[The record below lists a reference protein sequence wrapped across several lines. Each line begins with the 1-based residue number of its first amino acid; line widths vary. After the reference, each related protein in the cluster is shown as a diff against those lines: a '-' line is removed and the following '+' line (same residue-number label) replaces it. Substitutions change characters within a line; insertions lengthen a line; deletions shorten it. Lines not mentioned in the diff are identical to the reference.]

1 MLNFLIAFSKEYADV
16 FLGLTLFSALSVIL
30 VMTVSARVIAQ
41 LPADYFITPHQDKA
55 YLQHFHPS
63 IRVFIPLLKNIT
75 EVLLIVA
82 GIVMLFIPRQ
92 GILTMLAGVVLT
104 DFPGKLRCELW
115 LVRRAKVCRSIN
127 WLGRRSG

>member
-16 FLGLTLFSALSVIL
+16 FLGLTLCSALSVIL

-63 IRVFIPLLKNIT
+63 IRVFIPLLKNII
-75 EVLLIVA
+75 EVLLIVD
-82 GIVMLFIPRQ
+82 GIVMLFIPGQ
-92 GILTMLAGVVLT
+92 GLLTMLAEVVLT

-115 LVRRAKVCRSIN
+115 LVRRAKVCRSTN
-127 WLGRRSG
+127 WLVDRSG

>member
-16 FLGLTLFSALSVIL
+16 FLSLILFSALSVIL

-75 EVLLIVA
+75 GVLLIVT
-82 GIVMLFIPRQ
+82 GIVMLSLIH
-92 GILTMLAGVVLT
+92 I
-104 DFPGKLRCELW
+104 
-115 LVRRAKVCRSIN
+115 
-127 WLGRRSG
+127 

>member
-16 FLGLTLFSALSVIL
+16 FLSLTLSSALSVIL
-30 VMTVSARVIAQ
+30 VMTVGARIIAQ
-41 LPADYFITPHQDKA
+41 FPADYFITPHQDKA

-75 EVLLIVA
+75 GVLLIVT
-82 GIVMLFIPRQ
+82 GIVMLFIPGQ
-92 GILTMLAGVVLT
+92 GLLTMLAGVVLT

-115 LVRRAKVCRSIN
+115 LVRRAKVCRSTN